1 MALVE
6 RILEAVP
13 VDSQAT
19 KFPLNRN
26 QRKHGF
32 LS

>member
-1 MALVE
+1 MGPG
-6 RILEAVP
+6 RTDLEAVP